1 MTDWNERANCKD
13 WQWPDE
19 FFQPRGVGT
28 RQLRALCNSC
38 EVNVECLNWAIR
50 HEMHGYWAGTTEDQ
64 RREFRRRKK
73 IPLVPIADWAT
84 ASVRPP
90 RPECGTVAAAK
101 EHAANGEPVDEICS
115 RAVRDAE
122 RKRRNFREAKEKR
135 EKSA

>member
-1 MTDWNERANCKD
+1 MTHWTERANCRD
-13 WQWPDE
+13 WPNADE

-28 RQLRALCNSC
+28 RQLRALCNAC
-38 EVNVECLNWAIR
+38 VVNLDCLEWAIR
-50 HEMHGYWAGTTEDQ
+50 HEAHGYWAATTEDQ
-64 RREFRRRKK
+64 RHEMRRRNN

-101 EHAANGEPVDEICS
+101 EHAANGEPVDEMCS

-135 EKSA
+135 ESA